1 MGRETWRAKSMGS
14 QRVGQD
20 LATKHIGRG
29 DGPPVSAR
37 PGQSLA
43 LAGTLQDLDEYIV
56 VFSPSSHE
64 DPENGN
70 TE

>member
-1 MGRETWRAKSMGS
+1 MGRETWRAKSMRW

-29 DGPPVSAR
+29 DGRPVSAC

-64 DPENGN
+64 DP
-70 TE
+70 